1 MRVMEVAGGW
11 GFEHLRQGERPDPRP
26 GPGEVVL
33 RMRAASINYRD
44 FLMVQGG
51 YGGRAGPLPL
61 IPLSDGVG
69 VVEAVGAGVTRV
81 RPGDRVCPTFFQSWL
96 SGPPSAERFSQPLGG
111 PLPGTMQEL
120 MLLPAEGVVRAPE
133 HMTDAQAASLNCAG
147 LTAWSAVVAQADV
160 KPGDVVLVQGTGGVS
175 MFALQFA
182 KMRGA
187 GVIATSSSE
196 LKLEK
201 ARALGADW
209 TIDYRQTPEWGKR
222 ARELTGGR
230 GVDLVIEVGGA
241 GTLRESVRAVRAGG
255 IVALIGVLSGAST
268 EFNLAHVVMQNV
280 RLQGVTVG
288 SREMFEDMV
297 RAMSAHRTAPAVDER
312 VFPWTNLREALEA
325 LPLGLHFGK
334 TCLLF

>member
-1 MRVMEVAGGW
+1 MKVMEVAGGW
-11 GFEHLRQGERPDPRP
+11 GFEHLGQGERPEPQP
-26 GPGEVVL
+26 GPGKVVL
-33 RMRAASINYRD
+33 RMKAASINYRD

-69 VVEAVGAGVTRV
+69 GVEAIGPGVTRV
-81 RPGDRVCPTFFQSWL
+81 KAGDRVCPTFFQSWL
-96 SGPPSAERFSQPLGG
+96 SGPPSAEHFSRPLGG
-111 PLPGTMQEL
+111 PLPGVMQEL
-120 MLLPAEGVVRAPE
+120 MLLPAEGVVHAPA

-147 LTAWSAVVAQADV
+147 LTAWSAVATQADL
-160 KPGDVVLVQGTGGVS
+160 KPGEVVLVQGTGGVS

-182 KMRGA
+182 KLRGA
-187 GVIATSSSE
+187 RVIATSSSG

-201 ARALGADW
+201 ARKLGADW
-209 TIDYRQTPEWGKR
+209 TINYRETPEWGRR

-230 GVDLVIEVGGA
+230 GVDLVVEVGGA
-241 GTLRESVRAVRAGG
+241 GTLRESVRATRTGG
-255 IVALIGVLSGAST
+255 TVAMIGVLSGAST

-288 SREMFEDMV
+288 SREMFEEMA
-297 RAMSAHRTAPAVDER
+297 RAMSAHAVEPAVDER
-312 VFPWTNLREALEA
+312 VFAWTDLREALEA
-325 LPLGLHFGK
+325 MPLGLHFGK